1 MTSTLADTDIGFK
14 NLNEITFTTNV
25 LVTTRTLSFSDST
38 ISSGMYEVVLT
49 SSSNAKYWIGYI
61 QYKAPSVS
69 LVIINPI
76 TGGVT
81 SNTNGTN
88 NIQFSTL
95 LASST
100 YYITVRYMG
109 LT

>member
-1 MTSTLADTDIGFK
+1 MTTTLAETDIGFK
-14 NLNEITFTTNV
+14 NLNNISFTSNGS
-25 LVTTRTLSFSDST
+25 RILSFSDST
-38 ISSGMYEVVLT
+38 ISSGMYEVVL
-49 SSSNAKYWIGYI
+49 SSPNGTKYWIGYI
-61 QYKAPSVS
+61 QYKAPSAS

-81 SNTNGTN
+81 TVTNGTSSVT
-88 NIQFSTL
+88 FSNLTL
-95 LASST
+95 AIT